1 MLEIKIFSNMLISVI
16 IMVTGVIYIIL
27 KGEMC
32 MPKKVLLFTDL
43 GIDDAFALIY
53 AFFHKDVEIV
63 GIVADYGNVSRTNVI
78 RNINYIKYIMGQEK
92 VPVFLGASVPLTG
105 ISVKYFP
112 EVHGE
117 VGLGPIIPPNIPYP
131 VFPINDIYQIIDDNI
146 ENLIIINLGR
156 LSSLATAFIINLE
169 KMKSVKEYICMGG
182 AFFYPGNVT
191 AVAEANFYYDPYA
204 ANLILQHAQ
213 NLTIIPLN
221 ITQHALVTP
230 EMVETI
236 DRFHQNTQDP
246 AGLIIKPML
255 DFYYKFYSKS
265 NPGIK
270 GSPMH
275 DFMTIWAMLN
285 PEFVNIS
292 KVPITV
298 IPDRGEG
305 FGQSIADFRF
315 TSNPEYKTHSVAFQF
330 NYEAFKKSIMDTLLI
345 WR

>member
-1 MLEIKIFSNMLISVI
+1 
-16 IMVTGVIYIIL
+16 
-27 KGEMC
+27 

-53 AFFHKDVEIV
+53 AFFHKGVEIV
-63 GIVADYGNVSRTNVI
+63 GIVADYGNVSRSNVR
-78 RNINYIKYIMGQEK
+78 RNINYIKYLMGQEK
-92 VPVFLGASVPLTG
+92 IPVFLGASIPLTG
-105 ISVKYFP
+105 ISVQYFP

-117 VGLGPIIPPNIPYP
+117 VGLGPIIPPEIPYP
-131 VFPINDIYQIIDDNI
+131 VYPINDIYQIIDENI
-146 ENLIIINLGR
+146 EDLTIINLGR

-169 KMKSVKEYICMGG
+169 KMKDVKEYICMGG
-182 AFFYPGNVT
+182 AFFFPGNVT

-204 ANLILQHAQ
+204 ANLILQHAK

-221 ITQHALVTP
+221 ITQRALVTP

-236 DRFHQNTQDP
+236 DKFHQKTQDP

-255 DFYYKFYSKS
+255 DFYYNFYTKS

-275 DFMTIWAMLN
+275 DFMTIWFLLN
-285 PEFVNIS
+285 PEYVSIS
-292 KVPITV
+292 KVPIKV

-315 TSNPEYKTHSVAFQF
+315 EANPDYKMHNVAFQF
-330 NYEAFKKSIMDTLLI
+330 DYEAFKRSIMETLLKK
-345 WR
+345 R

>member
-1 MLEIKIFSNMLISVI
+1 
-16 IMVTGVIYIIL
+16 
-27 KGEMC
+27 

-53 AFFHKDVEIV
+53 AFFHKGVEIV

-78 RNINYIKYIMGQEK
+78 RNINYIKYLMGQEK
-92 VPVFLGASVPLTG
+92 IPVFLGASIPLTG
-105 ISVKYFP
+105 ISVQYFP

-117 VGLGPIIPPNIPYP
+117 VGLGPITPPDIPYP
-131 VFPINDIYQIIDDNI
+131 VYPINDIYQIIDENI
-146 ENLIIINLGR
+146 EDLTIINLGR

-169 KMKSVKEYICMGG
+169 KMKNVKEYICMGG

-191 AVAEANFYYDPYA
+191 AVAEANFYNDPYA
-204 ANLILQHAQ
+204 ANLILQHAK

-221 ITQHALVTP
+221 ITQRALVTP

-236 DRFHQNTQDP
+236 DKFHQKTLDP

-255 DFYYKFYSKS
+255 DFYYKFYTKT

-275 DFMTIWAMLN
+275 DFMTIWFLLN
-285 PEFVNIS
+285 PEFVSIS
-292 KVPITV
+292 KVPVKV

-315 TSNPEYKTHSVAFQF
+315 EANPDYKMHNVAFQF
-330 NYEAFKKSIMDTLLI
+330 DYEAFKRSILETLLKK
-345 WR
+345 R